1 MRLRT
6 GMAVKLSFPLRLT
19 LTAPAFELVPILA
32 LALLE
37 MGETWQ
43 IRTVAHGAGWE
54 WRYRSTRLR
63 LENAISPNT
72 STLDISTMND
82 EDHELTVNTVRRVV
96 DTAQSHEVQVSPFPF
111 AQANGSAPHP
121 LTADPPKS
129 ILLIAPRSDPFRR
142 LATMIL
148 EIAEPL
154 HALVLYPDVVQLP
167 GGELRRALQEAS
179 VVLGVWES
187 SWGRAIVL
195 QAAAQ
200 NIPALALV
208 RERGNAPDWHGA
220 ILTYTQPEAPFRA
233 ALTAHLRVLL
243 GIDVPAPREQVR
255 LEPAGARDE
264 ERRRIYRRVAMNHRV
279 PLEQRFHAAQV
290 LSQAGDKQAA
300 AEAFGSILVAPYAGQ
315 LADDALTMLGTLGT
329 AGQAV
334 LWHLDALTSEPM
346 RALEIAR
353 QLIRA
358 GDPQTALFRL
368 ERLSQH
374 EHESIRMSA
383 LDVLSEIGG
392 LAAPRFE
399 LLSHTAQDPK
409 VRLRA
414 AQWLQAHGEALD
426 QVQSTLLELAQ
437 RPNVT
442 IAEEAVAVL
451 GSIKGVAAHDTLLQ
465 VAHKAKSGEARLSAA
480 DQLAARGDF
489 ASARAIYVRVAQ
501 ATPDVG
507 GEAFIVAD
515 NLRLQAAARLAAEHA
530 PPTAQQAGIKVMLGL
545 RRADFARPLLLRL
558 VRRTDPSALEIRRWA
573 AQQLNELGSEALDEM
588 RSAQQL
594 MEDDDPIIG
603 QFLAEGLLASSQ
615 LTLDRRRAALWIA
628 NHANLPRAV
637 EVLGDIALS
646 TRVTGSEAVE
656 VTNDLAAF
664 AENWAGAA
672 RVLAII
678 AADSPHPA
686 ARARALD
693 LLLREYPSELP
704 LTMLLDLAVTGSIG
718 LADRSPVMTQ
728 LAALAQPAASRIA
741 TRLNDSE
748 IDTDKRWQLFN
759 LFTELP
765 TTAALP
771 VLIQLSAAAPQN
783 PVRYAASHQL
793 ITRGEPQAG
802 YTALATLATND
813 PDDTM
818 RERALYDLAN
828 AFPSTRPLLEIV
840 MQETPYDN
848 TYHLARQLLTQQTSL
863 VARSN
868 RLFSMIAFA
877 WQQWVARLP
886 LGWID
891 RFVQR
896 R

>member
-1 MRLRT
+1 
-6 GMAVKLSFPLRLT
+6 MAVKLSFPLHLT
-19 LTAPAFELVPILA
+19 LSAPAYEMVPILA

-63 LENAISPNT
+63 LENAETPNT
-72 STLDISTMND
+72 STLEISTMSD
-82 EDHELTVNTVRRVV
+82 EDTELTINTVRRIV
-96 DTAQSHEVQVSPFPF
+96 DTAQSHDVTVSPFPF
-111 AQANGSAPHP
+111 ARSNGAAPHP
-121 LTADPPKS
+121 LTAVPPKT
-129 ILLIAPRSDPFRR
+129 ILLIAPQSDPFRR
-142 LATMIL
+142 LATMVL
-148 EIAEPL
+148 EIVEPL
-154 HALVLYPDVVQLP
+154 QVLVLYPDVVQLP
-167 GGELRRALQEAS
+167 GGELRRALQEAT

-220 ILTYTQPEAPFRA
+220 VLTYTQPEEPFRA

-243 GIDVPAPREQVR
+243 GIDTPAPREQVY

-264 ERRRIYRRVAMNHRV
+264 ERRQIYRRVAMNRKV
-279 PLEQRFHAAQV
+279 PLEQRYHAAQV
-290 LSQAGDKQAA
+290 LSKSGDKQGA
-300 AEAFGSILVAPYAGQ
+300 AEAFGSIVVAPYAGE
-315 LADDALTMLGTLGT
+315 LADDALTMLGTLGI

-334 LWHLDALTSEPM
+334 LWHLDALTSEPI

-383 LDVLSEIGG
+383 LDVLGEIGG

-399 LLSHTAQDPK
+399 LLSHAAQDPK

-414 AQWLQAHGEALD
+414 AQWLQVHGEALD
-426 QVQSTLLELAQ
+426 QVQSTLSELAQ
-437 RPNVT
+437 STNIT
-442 IAEEAVAVL
+442 IAEEAVTVL
-451 GSIKGVAAHDTLLQ
+451 GGIKGVAAHDTLLQ
-465 VAHKAKSGEARLSAA
+465 VAHKAKTGEARLSAA
-480 DQLAARGDF
+480 DQLTFRGDV
-489 ASARAIYVRVAQ
+489 ASARAIYLRVAQ
-501 ATPDVG
+501 AAADIN
-507 GEAFIVAD
+507 GESFVAAD
-515 NLRLQAAARLAAEHA
+515 NLRLQAAARLAAENA
-530 PPTAQQAGIKVMLGL
+530 PPSAQQAGIKVMLGL

-558 VRRTDPSALEIRRWA
+558 VRRTEADAIEIRRWA

-603 QFLAEGLLASSQ
+603 QYLAEGLLASSQ
-615 LTLDRRRAALWIA
+615 LTLDRRRAALWLA

-637 EVLGDIALS
+637 EVLGDVALS
-646 TRVTGSEAVE
+646 PRVTGSEAVE

-672 RVLAII
+672 RVLATV
-678 AADSPHPA
+678 AGESPHPA

-718 LADRSPVMTQ
+718 LADRSPVMAQ
-728 LAALAQPAASRIA
+728 LAALAQPAVSRIA
-741 TRLNDSE
+741 ARLNDTE
-748 IDTDKRWQLFN
+748 IDTDKRWQLFS
-759 LFTELP
+759 LFNELP
-765 TTAALP
+765 TSAALP

-793 ITRGEPQAG
+793 ITRGEAQAG

-813 PDDTM
+813 PDDSM
-818 RERALYDLAN
+818 RERALYDLAQ
-828 AFPSTRPLLEIV
+828 AFPQTRPLLEIV

-868 RLFSMIAFA
+868 RAFSTLAIA
-877 WQQWVARLP
+877 WQRWVARLP
-886 LGWID
+886 LGWLD
-891 RFVQR
+891 RLAQR

>member
-1 MRLRT
+1 MS
-6 GMAVKLSFPLRLT
+6 VKLSFPLRLT
-19 LTAPAFELVPILA
+19 MTAPAYEMVPILA

-43 IRTVAHGAGWE
+43 IRSVAHGAGWE

-63 LENAISPNT
+63 LEDDTASDT

-82 EDHELTVNTVRRVV
+82 EDHELTVNTVRRIV
-96 DTAQSHEVQVSPFPF
+96 DTAQRHEVQVSPFPF
-111 AQANGSAPHP
+111 AHANGSAPHP
-121 LTADPPKS
+121 FTEAPPKN
-129 ILLIAPRSDPFRR
+129 ILFIAPQSEAFSR
-142 LATMIL
+142 LAKMVL

-154 HALVLYPDVVQLP
+154 HALVLYPDVVRLP

-179 VVLGVWES
+179 VIIGVWES
-187 SWGRAIVL
+187 SWGRAMVL

-200 NIPALALV
+200 NLPALVLV
-208 RERGNAPDWHGA
+208 RERGNAADWHGA
-220 ILTYTQPEAPFRA
+220 VLTYTQPEAPFRA
-233 ALTAHLRVLL
+233 ALTAHLRILL
-243 GIDVPAPREQVR
+243 GIDGPAHREQVR
-255 LEPAGARDE
+255 LEPAVARDE
-264 ERRRIYRRVAMNHRV
+264 ERRQIYRRVALNREV
-279 PLEQRFHAAQV
+279 PLEQRYHAAQV
-290 LSQAGDKQAA
+290 LSKSGDRLAA
-300 AEAFGSILVAPYAGQ
+300 SEAFGSIVVAPYAGE
-315 LADDALTMLGTLGT
+315 LADEALMMLGTLGT
-329 AGQAV
+329 EGQAV
-334 LWHLDALTSEPM
+334 LWHLDAHTSEPM

-358 GDPQTALFRL
+358 GDAQTALFRL

-374 EHESIRMSA
+374 DHESIRMSA
-383 LDVLSEIGG
+383 LDILGEIGG

-399 LLSHTAQDPK
+399 LLSHAAKDPK

-414 AQWLQAHGEALD
+414 AQWLQTHGEAPD
-426 QVQSTLLELAQ
+426 QVQGTLSELAQ
-437 RPNVT
+437 GSNIS
-442 IAEEAVAVL
+442 IAEKAVEVL
-451 GSIKGVAAHDTLLQ
+451 GGIRGVSSHDTLLQ
-465 VAHKAKSGEARLSAA
+465 IAHKAKTGEARLAAA
-480 DQLAARGDF
+480 DQLATRGDS
-489 ASARAIYVRVAQ
+489 ASARAIYLRVAQ
-501 ATPDVG
+501 AAPDLG
-507 GEAFIVAD
+507 GESFVAPE

-530 PPTAQQAGIKVMLGL
+530 PPTAQQAGIKVLIGLG
-545 RRADFARPLLLRL
+545 RTDFARPLLLRL
-558 VRRTDPSALEIRRWA
+558 VRRVDESALEIRRWA
-573 AQQLNELGSEALDEM
+573 AQQLNQLGVQALDEM
-588 RSAQQL
+588 RSAQQI
-594 MEDDDPIIG
+594 MEDDDPVIG

-615 LTLDRRRAALWIA
+615 LTLDRRRAALWLA

-637 EVLGDIALS
+637 EVLGDVALS
-646 TRVTGSEAVE
+646 QRVTGSEAVE

-672 RVLAII
+672 RVLATI
-678 AADSPHPA
+678 AAESPHPA

-718 LADRSPVMTQ
+718 LADRSPVMAQ
-728 LAALAQPAASRIA
+728 LAALAQPAVSRIA
-741 TRLNDSE
+741 ARLNDTE
-748 IDTDKRWQLFN
+748 IDTDKRWLLFSLFN
-759 LFTELP
+759 ELP

-793 ITRGEPQAG
+793 ITRGEAQAG

-813 PDDTM
+813 PDDSM
-818 RERALYDLAN
+818 RERALYDLAQ
-828 AFPSTRPLLEIV
+828 AFPETRPLLEIV

-848 TYHLARQLLTQQTSL
+848 TYHLARQLLSQQTSL

-868 RLFSMIAFA
+868 RVWSGIALA
-877 WQQWVARLP
+877 WQRWVARLP

-891 RFVQR
+891 RLAQR

>member
-1 MRLRT
+1 
-6 GMAVKLSFPLRLT
+6 MAVKLSFPLRLT

-43 IRTVAHGAGWE
+43 IRTVSHGAAWE
-54 WRYRSTRLR
+54 WRYRSSRLR
-63 LENAISPNT
+63 LENAPTANT
-72 STLDISTMND
+72 STLEISTMSD
-82 EDHELTVNTVRRVV
+82 EDTELTVNTVRRIV

-111 AQANGSAPHP
+111 AHSNGSAPHP
-121 LTADPPKS
+121 LTAAPPKT
-129 ILLIAPRSDPFRR
+129 ILLIAPQSDPFRR
-142 LATMIL
+142 LATLLLDIV
-148 EIAEPL
+148 EPL
-154 HALVLYPDVVQLP
+154 QALVLYPDVVQLP
-167 GGELRRALQEAS
+167 GGELRRALQEAT
-179 VVLGVWES
+179 VVIGIWES

-195 QAAAQ
+195 QAAAL

-208 RERGNAPDWHGA
+208 RETGNAADWRGA
-220 ILTYTQPEAPFRA
+220 TLTYTQPEAPFRA

-243 GIDVPAPREQVR
+243 GIDTPPAPQQREQVY
-255 LEPAGARDE
+255 LEPAGSRE
-264 ERRRIYRRVAMNHRV
+264 GERRQIYRRVAMNRKV

-290 LSQAGDKQAA
+290 LSKSGDKQGA
-300 AEAFGSILVAPYAGQ
+300 AEAFGSIVVAPYAAS
-315 LADDALTMLGTLGT
+315 LADDALSMLGTLGT

-399 LLSHTAQDPK
+399 LLSHAAQDPK

-414 AQWLQAHGEALD
+414 AQWLQLHGEALD

-437 RPNVT
+437 GTIVA
-442 IAEEAVAVL
+442 IAEEAVTVL

-465 VAHKAKSGEARLSAA
+465 IAQKAKSGEARLAAA
-480 DQLAARGDF
+480 DQLTYRGDG
-489 ASARAIYVRVAQ
+489 AIARAIYLRVAQ
-501 ATPDVG
+501 ATNDLHG
-507 GEAFIVAD
+507 DLFVAPD
-515 NLRLQAAARLAAEHA
+515 NLRLQAAARLTAENA
-530 PPTAQQAGIKVMLGL
+530 PPTAQQSGIKVMLAL
-545 RRADFARPLLLRL
+545 RRADIARPLLLRL
-558 VRRTDPSALEIRRWA
+558 VRRSDPEAIEIRRWA
-573 AQQLNELGSEALDEM
+573 AQQLNELGAEAVDEM
-588 RSAQQL
+588 RAAQQL

-603 QFLAEGLLASSQ
+603 QYLAEGLLASSQ
-615 LTLDRRRAALWIA
+615 LTLDRRRAALWLA

-637 EVLGDIALS
+637 EVLGDVALS
-646 TRVTGSEAVE
+646 PRVTGSEAVE

-664 AENWAGAA
+664 AIHWAGAA

-678 AADSPHPA
+678 AGESPHPA
-686 ARARALD
+686 ARARSLD

-718 LADRSPVMTQ
+718 VADRSPVMAQ
-728 LAALAQPAASRIA
+728 LAALAQPAVSRIA
-741 TRLNDSE
+741 ARLNDSE
-748 IDTDKRWQLFN
+748 IDTDKRWQLFS
-759 LFTELP
+759 LFNELP
-765 TTAALP
+765 TSAALP

-793 ITRGEPQAG
+793 ITRGEAQAG

-813 PDDTM
+813 PDDSM
-818 RERALYDLAN
+818 RERALYDLSQ
-828 AFPSTRPLLEIV
+828 AFPQTRPLMEIV

-868 RLFSMIAFA
+868 RAFSTLAMV
-877 WQQWVARLP
+877 WQRWVARLP

-891 RFVQR
+891 RLVQR